1 MYFCSIKGFLLVACI
16 ALASGGLLPQK
27 EEAAHDAHPRYSF
40 AYDVQ
45 DALSGDVKSQQETRD
60 GDQVQGQYSLNDADG
75 YRRIVDY
82 KSDGEHG
89 FSAVVRREPLS
100 AAAPAPAPVPVA
112 VAKKPKVAAL
122 LLTPKVQPVRVVQPA
137 VVVRSYAAPSTT
149 LIHHHAPVAHVVHHT
164 AAVQPAIVAHH
175 HHVPSLLKSPIHV
188 AHQPTVSYVYQH

>member
-16 ALASGGLLPQK
+16 ALASGGLLPHK
-27 EEAAHDAHPRYSF
+27 VSKTDAHARYSF

-60 GDQVQGQYSLNDADG
+60 GDQVLGQYSLNDADG

-82 KSDGEHG
+82 KSDGENG

-100 AAAPAPAPVPVA
+100 AAAPAPVPVA
-112 VAKKPKVAAL
+112 VVKKPKLAAL

-137 VVVRSYAAPSTT
+137 VVLRSYAAPSTT
-149 LIHHHAPVAHVVHHT
+149 LIHHHAPVAHVVHHA